1 MDKKTQAELTEEILP
16 DFQEIIKKGMAD
28 LVKHEREFFDKKVD
42 TVIQMLEDGKELPVY
57 SRAQVISLLTILKEK
72 K

>member
-1 MDKKTQAELTEEILP
+1 
-16 DFQEIIKKGMAD
+16 MAD